1 MNAPVLVTLP
11 EALARLQAE
20 PELFMVYDARVAWV
34 ASQLTE
40 ALPVRASMP
49 LETSE
54 EGKTLETVQV
64 LERWLLQADASRG
77 ALLVA
82 VGGGITTDLVGFAA
96 AIYKRGIRYVNV
108 PTTLLAQVDAAIGGK
123 TGVNLD
129 GYKNMLGAFRMPE
142 FTVLEAA
149 FLRTLPARE
158 FRCGLAELLKTFLLG
173 DGPAYAATLSSL
185 KSAQIEDEE
194 GKKGL
199 SSLKMAQN
207 EDEEGE
213 KGLSSLKTAKIEDEE
228 GDKSLSSLK
237 MAQIEDEIR
246 RAAAIKA
253 QIVAEDP
260 EEHGVRAKL
269 NLGHTFGHAIE
280 HEARLHGADIA
291 HGEAVAMGIILAAE
305 LSERLGVAQK
315 GLSAQL
321 RADFEAVGLPT
332 ENPYPVEDLV
342 EALRKDKKAA
352 AGGKVKFVLLRAPGD
367 VILQELPYDCYLHTK

>member
-20 PELFMVYDARVAWV
+20 PELFVVYDARVAWV

-40 ALPVRASMP
+40 ALPVRASMA

-54 EGKTLETVQV
+54 EGKTLETVQA

-82 VGGGITTDLVGFAA
+82 VGGGITTDLVGFTA

-185 KSAQIEDEE
+185 K
-194 GKKGL
+194 
-199 SSLKMAQN
+199 
-207 EDEEGE
+207 
-213 KGLSSLKTAKIEDEE
+213 T
-228 GDKSLSSLK
+228 
-237 MAQIEDEIR
+237 AQIEDEIR

-260 EEHGVRAKL
+260 EEHGIRAKL

-305 LSERLGVAQK
+305 LSEQLGVAQK

-321 RADFEAVGLPT
+321 RADFKAVGLPT
-332 ENPYPVEDLV
+332 ESPYPVEDLV

-352 AGGKVKFVLLRAPGD
+352 AGGKVKFVLLCAPGD